1 MASLLEHSSLPDLS
15 LFIAVLNDHTLVYRD
30 MYQWFSAYSTHQSTD
45 QWIPEQI
52 ISLILQG
59 VFAKV
64 LVFFSE
70 VETVQVY

>member
-30 MYQWFSAYSTHQSTD
+30 TYQWFSAYSTHQSTD